1 MSFNLFKKV
10 PTLKGRDSDRS
21 VGEKPKQTSSESKA
35 PVLAGTD
42 DSLVLKG
49 AHVTE
54 KSGFLNNF
62 NQYVFKVATRSNKIE
77 IKKAVEKMYGVKVD
91 RVMISVMP
99 SKKRRLGRFEGEKSG
114 FKKAVVKL
122 SAGHKIDV
130 MPK

>member
-1 MSFNLFKKV
+1 MSFNLFKKEKKTKSGKKLPAV
-10 PTLKGRDSDRS
+10 P
-21 VGEKPKQTSSESKA
+21 SETAKETVPAASFSGA
-35 PVLAGTD
+35 D

-54 KSGFLNNF
+54 KSGFLNKF
-62 NQYVFKVATRSNKIE
+62 NQYVFKVSPRSNKIE

-99 SKKRRLGRFEGEKSG
+99 SKKRRLGRYEGEKSG

-122 SAGHKIDV
+122 AAGHKI
-130 MPK
+130 